1 MRLSGRTV
9 EWHGTPHLD
18 DWVVC
23 IVNGTK
29 SRKLILTDHAPERKA
44 KSLLTRIQGLTK
56 ELGGDILVSGTTHA
70 RLGGRVPLVR
80 AAAAHVKGRTAEVEV
95 YRLA

>member
-1 MRLSGRTV
+1 MEQSRKPLAKVEGRKKMRLSGLTV
-9 EWHGTPHLD
+9 EWHGTPSLD

-56 ELGGDILVSGTTHA
+56 
-70 RLGGRVPLVR
+70 
-80 AAAAHVKGRTAEVEV
+80 KEVEK
-95 YRLA
+95 LAKG

>member
-1 MRLSGRTV
+1 VG
-9 EWHGTPHLD
+9 D
-18 DWVVC
+18 A
-23 IVNGTK
+23 VNLA
-29 SRKLILTDHAPERKA
+29 S
-44 KSLLTRIQGLTK
+44 RIQGLTK